1 MESSSD
7 RLAGYDPA
15 TVYRKYDDGYVVR
28 SMTLQDAAVVRSWYI
43 TRKVISKYDL
53 DITLSVFPSSLR
65 GFYIGEFE
73 GQVVAS
79 AVRLPW
85 GDNICFGAYYYVD
98 TAYRSRGFGTRLRDE
113 VAREHVGN
121 KLLCIDA
128 VLGKVAEDNALK
140 FGYHSA
146 FKTGRFQGIAKSSY
160 SINQTLTILS
170 VSLCKLLHCCLS
182 F

>member
-1 MESSSD
+1 LFVYSMEPSSD
-7 RLAGYDPA
+7 RRAGDGPV

-28 SMTLQDAAVVRSWYI
+28 SMTLEDVAVVRSWYVA
-43 TRKVISKYDL
+43 RKVISKYDF

-73 GQVVAS
+73 GQVVAT

-85 GDNICFGAYYYVD
+85 GDNICFGAYYFVD
-98 TAYRSRGFGTRLRDE
+98 EAYRSRGFGTRLRDE

-121 KLLCIDA
+121 KLLCIDS
-128 VLGKVAEDNALK
+128 VLGKVADDNARK

-146 FKTGRFQGIAKSSY
+146 FESGRFQCTARSSY
-160 SINQTLTILS
+160 SISKTALTILP
-170 VSLCKLLHCCLS
+170 VS
-182 F
+182 